1 MPAWIAAP
9 DTRLSRQGIAALS
22 RSARLLDL
30 LQALRRRRHPVRGAD
45 LAEELGVSLRTLY
58 RDIATLQA
66 QGAAIEGEAG
76 LGYVLRPGFFLPPLR
91 FSEDEM
97 DALLLGLRFVAQR
110 GAPVLD
116 EAAEDAL
123 AKILAAM
130 PPEAE
135 LQARDGAL
143 LSGMDDS
150 AGAPH
155 LATLRE
161 AMQQERRL
169 HLRYTDKK
177 GVASERIVWPVAIGF
192 FGEAEVLA
200 AWCETRQD
208 FRHFRLDRIVALR
221 IDTDRYPR
229 RRRLLLAEWRLQQDL
244 EDLF

>member
-110 GAPVLD
+110 GDPVLD

>member
-1 MPAWIAAP
+1 MPARIAAP

-110 GAPVLD
+110 GDPVLD

-143 LSGMDDS
+143 LSGMGGS

-177 GVASERIVWPVAIGF
+177 GAASERIVWPVAIGF

>member
-1 MPAWIAAP
+1 M
-9 DTRLSRQGIAALS
+9 
-22 RSARLLDL
+22 
-30 LQALRRRRHPVRGAD
+30 RGAD

-110 GAPVLD
+110 GDPVLD

-143 LSGMDDS
+143 LSGMGGS

-177 GVASERIVWPVAIGF
+177 GAASERIVWPVAIGF

-208 FRHFRLDRIVALR
+208 FRHFRLDRIAALR
-221 IDTDRYPR
+221 IDADRYP

>member
-1 MPAWIAAP
+1 MPARIVAP

-110 GAPVLD
+110 GDPVLD

-143 LSGMDDS
+143 LSGMDGS

-208 FRHFRLDRIVALR
+208 FRHFRLDRIAALR
-221 IDTDRYPR
+221 INTDRYPR